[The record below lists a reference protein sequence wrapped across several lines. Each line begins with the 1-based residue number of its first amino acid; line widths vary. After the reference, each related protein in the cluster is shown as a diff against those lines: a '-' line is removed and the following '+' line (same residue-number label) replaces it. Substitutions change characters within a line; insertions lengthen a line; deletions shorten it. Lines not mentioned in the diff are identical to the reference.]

1 MKKFMKALALA
12 LALCMVLSVS
22 AFAAGP
28 VVANKDTQ
36 VVTVTVELAD
46 ETSTEQVALL
56 IVDTAV
62 EDSVAGIAGV
72 TEGQIYFIDQKAATA
87 GVATFTAP
95 IAASVNTVDVYVGS
109 SSLSTSG
116 AVLLGDDVDI
126 RVSKNITIAEVNL
139 EDANDSNDKNKVIIQ
154 PNGNDIVQPGAA
166 IKVNVA
172 GLGVQK
178 MVWVLK
184 NSDSQKLYSKS
195 VELNLNTNAVEG
207 DVWFTGVFSSDA
219 LAKANNFVI
228 SDVNAIFL
236 GSDGLDY
243 YTDTDG
249 TDAAAKEGYQAN

>member
-22 AFAAGP
+22 AFAATPGS
-28 VVANKDTQ
+28 ASGNTSTQ

-46 ETSTEQVALL
+46 TASTEQVALL

-72 TEGQIYFIDQKAATA
+72 AEGQIYFIDQKAATA

-95 IAASVNTVDVYVGS
+95 IAASVNKVDVYVGS

-126 RVSKNITIAEVNL
+126 RVSKNITIAE
-139 EDANDSNDKNKVIIQ
+139 EKPEAPNKVIVQ
-154 PNGNDIVQPGAA
+154 PDAEAGIVQPGAA
-166 IKVNVA
+166 IKANVV

-178 MVWVLK
+178 MIWVLK
-184 NSDSQKLYSKS
+184 DANGAKKYSKS
-195 VELNLNTNAVEG
+195 VELNLNTTAVEG
-207 DVWFTGVFSSDA
+207 DVWFTGIFSSTA
-219 LAKANNFVI
+219 LGSFVI
-228 SDVNAIFL
+228 DDVNAIFL
-236 GSDGLDY
+236 GSDGNDY
-243 YTDTDG
+243 FTDSA
-249 TDAAAKEGYQAN
+249 DAAAKEGYQAN